1 MKKKIDDIKV
11 KYDAEIEKMAKLV
24 EKKKSISRQEII
36 KLLDTTTRTDDEIK
50 AYVEK
55 QLEKVGYKVDMVF
68 SHTCPYKYEPR
79 EVFLKTIDQSNV
91 DKSTELWLD
100 EIENELDYKKWYC
113 GHFHTEKKIDKM
125 QFMFEEVKELKI
137 D

>member
-1 MKKKIDDIKV
+1 M
-11 KYDAEIEKMAKLV
+11 E
-24 EKKKSISRQEII
+24 S
-36 KLLDTTTRTDDEIK
+36 
-50 AYVEK
+50 

-100 EIENELDYKKWYC
+100 KIENELD
-113 GHFHTEKKIDKM
+113 
-125 QFMFEEVKELKI
+125 
-137 D
+137 